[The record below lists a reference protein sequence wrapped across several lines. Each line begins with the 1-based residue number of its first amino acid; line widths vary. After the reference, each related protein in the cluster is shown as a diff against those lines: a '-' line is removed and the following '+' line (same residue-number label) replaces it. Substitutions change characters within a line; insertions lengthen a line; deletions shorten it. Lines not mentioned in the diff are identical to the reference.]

1 MLCLMGGRGIACIAA
16 ALLTLALAAPAGAAE
31 WLAGDGHVHTCYSG
45 DAWCGPGMDDDPID
59 EELAFYS
66 LGGSVAA
73 RFGEASVKGLDFLVI
88 SDHNDIRAI
97 RDAAFGSAG
106 VTGVRAYEASLSGGH
121 AQMLGVP
128 RIYERGNGTAQATAA
143 MADEVRSDGG
153 VFQANH
159 PAYRLVGQPL
169 GSCAEAAGP
178 RMHWAYAYT
187 VLPDTI
193 EVWNATTLL
202 RPSEYYWECWLQRG
216 ARIGALA
223 GSDSHGANHLNIA
236 LPTTWVY
243 AKSASE
249 ADVLAAI
256 RAGRTTLSRVGPR
269 QGAVQLLLE
278 ADRDRNGSF
287 ESMIGDSVSPGT
299 PMRARAVGA
308 PGAAFL
314 SVRANGRPLQDDRV
328 LQPGQ
333 ESRFP
338 APAQPGWVRATLYL
352 DGGGVSAVDPGCAPP
367 EEIGETPP
375 LSTCFEDL
383 SVAAMTSPIWVGEP
397 PAPAPGGGPPTEPPP
412 PPPKVDP
419 PPESPPQPKPE
430 SEEPDRQAPVTP
442 EQEGGYQPLPV
453 VPPQGETPP
462 PVSKL
467 RATWFRAAAARHRSM
482 RVRLRWKAARGPF
495 HVQYRRAGTK
505 KWRTLAART
514 QDRQRIVR
522 LKRGKWQL
530 RVRAVPAFAPPGPWR
545 SLTIRL

>member
-1 MLCLMGGRGIACIAA
+1 MGARGIAWIAA
-16 ALLTLALAAPAGAAE
+16 ALLTLVAAAPASAAE

-66 LGGSVAA
+66 LGGSVAE
-73 RFGEASVKGLDFLVI
+73 RFAEASLKGLDFLVI
-88 SDHNDIRAI
+88 SDHNDVRAHA
-97 RDAAFGSAG
+97 DPAFGANG
-106 VTGVRAYEASLSGGH
+106 VTGIRAYEASLSGGH
-121 AQMLGVP
+121 AQIIGARRL
-128 RIYERGNGTAQATAA
+128 YDEGNGGALATTSL
-143 MADEVRSDGG
+143 ADALRADGG
-153 VFQANH
+153 TFQANH
-159 PAYRLVGQPL
+159 PGYRLVGEPL
-169 GSCAEAAGP
+169 MSCAETAGP
-178 RMHWAYAYT
+178 RMNWQYGFT

-193 EVWNATTLL
+193 EVWNATSLL
-202 RPSEYYWECWLQRG
+202 RPAEYFWECWLQRG

-223 GSDSHGANHLNIA
+223 GSDSHGGNHLNIGVP
-236 LPTTWVY
+236 LTWAY
-243 AKSASE
+243 AKSNSE

-256 RAGRTTLSRVGPR
+256 RAGRTTLSRVAPE
-269 QGAVQLLLE
+269 GAVRLLLE

-287 ESMIGDSVSPGT
+287 ESMIGDSVPPGT
-299 PMRARAVGA
+299 PMRVRTEGA

-333 ESRFP
+333 QSRFN

-352 DGGGVSAVDPGCAPP
+352 DNGGVSALDPSCAIP

-375 LSTCFEDL
+375 ISTCTEDL
-383 SVAAMTSPIWVGEP
+383 SVAAMTSPMWIGEP
-397 PAPAPGGGPPTEPPP
+397 PAPPPGGGTPVDPPP
-412 PPPKVDP
+412 PPPRVDP
-419 PPESPPQPKPE
+419 PPESPPQPRPE
-430 SEEPDRQAPVTP
+430 SEEPDRQPPITP
-442 EQEGGYQPLPV
+442 QQEGGYQPLPN

-482 RVRLRWKAARGPF
+482 RVRLRWKAAQGPF
-495 HVQYRRAGTK
+495 HVQYRRAGSK

-514 QDRQRIVR
+514 QQRQRIVR
-522 LKRGKWQL
+522 LSRGKWQL
-530 RVRAVPAFAPPGPWR
+530 RVRAVPAFSPAGPWR